1 VIESAL
7 VTTVNATLAS
17 GVSTIDTNGF
27 GASWSGV
34 LSGAGGLAKVGAG
47 TLTLSGLNTYSG
59 ITNVTTG
66 TLQAGAANTF
76 SAASAFTVGAGTTLD
91 LNGFSQTIGSLAG
104 AGTVTNSGAG
114 AAALTAGGD
123 NTSTVFS
130 GTLQNGTSALGLSKT
145 GTGTLTVS
153 GANVY
158 SGATNV
164 AAGTLQAGGVNA
176 FSSASAF
183 TVGAGAFLDLNGV
196 NQTIGSLAGAGTV
209 TNNGAGAA
217 TLTAGG
223 HNTSTTFSGTLADGP
238 GAAALAFIKSGTG
251 ALTLSGTNT
260 YSGGTTLSAGTLAVG
275 SNAGLGTGAL
285 TFANG
290 TTLQAA
296 ANGLSLANGM
306 TLNGSDTIDTQSN
319 ALALTG
325 PIGGTGGLTKVGAGE
340 LELLGASS
348 YAGATNVNSGTL
360 VAGASNSFSA
370 ASAFTVG
377 AGAFLDLGGFDQT
390 IGSLAGAGTVQNG
403 GPAAAALTTGGDNTS
418 TTFSG
423 VIQDCCSSLALT
435 KVGTGTLTISGVNN
449 TYTGATTVNG
459 GTLAVTGDIH
469 TSSGVTVNT
478 GAILSGTGTV
488 SNININNGGTLAPGL
503 RFAPG
508 TLTAIGS
515 LVMQAAATYLVQVS
529 PTAQSVAAFTG
540 TASLNGTL
548 ALNAAPGSYTF
559 GTRYAVLTAAGG
571 VNGTFANTTAGSGP
585 VTATVS
591 YDANDVYLTFS
602 QAFITAPVRAAG
614 NAKGVANALNAYITD
629 PPLPPAFQ
637 NLFNLSPA
645 QLAEALAQLS
655 GENNAGGGQQAS
667 FQMMNEFLLLML
679 NPFDTDRGGFG
690 GAGFG
695 AGDGVSRFAPHR
707 ERALPPE
714 IARAYAA
721 VTPPSERAT
730 PFSSRWNVWASA
742 FGGTNNTNG
751 DPNGTGSHNFNARTG
766 GVAAGVDYKLTPDT
780 LIGFALAGGGTSWGL
795 SQNLGSGSTD
805 AFQAGL
811 YGSQRVRVG
820 CGGVRQLLGLNHPHD
835 HAAGGRYPQRRLQR
849 PELGR
854 PRRGRLSD
862 RVGAGERCTLC
873 GTAGAKLLDPELHGD
888 RDLRLQCVR
897 LVLRIARRKRGA
909 LRTGQLALQQLS
921 RRREHVGDCV
931 RSCCMGARLG
941 GDPASNRDIR
951 RACADCEL
959 HRQWWETRCRSR
971 GHDRRR

>member
-1 VIESAL
+1 
-7 VTTVNATLAS
+7 
-17 GVSTIDTNGF
+17 
-27 GASWSGV
+27 
-34 LSGAGGLAKVGAG
+34 
-47 TLTLSGLNTYSG
+47 
-59 ITNVTTG
+59 
-66 TLQAGAANTF
+66 
-76 SAASAFTVGAGTTLD
+76 
-91 LNGFSQTIGSLAG
+91 
-104 AGTVTNSGAG
+104 
-114 AAALTAGGD
+114 
-123 NTSTVFS
+123 
-130 GTLQNGTSALGLSKT
+130 
-145 GTGTLTVS
+145 
-153 GANVY
+153 
-158 SGATNV
+158 
-164 AAGTLQAGGVNA
+164 
-176 FSSASAF
+176 
-183 TVGAGAFLDLNGV
+183 
-196 NQTIGSLAGAGTV
+196 
-209 TNNGAGAA
+209 
-217 TLTAGG
+217 
-223 HNTSTTFSGTLADGP
+223 
-238 GAAALAFIKSGTG
+238 
-251 ALTLSGTNT
+251 
-260 YSGGTTLSAGTLAVG
+260 
-275 SNAGLGTGAL
+275 
-285 TFANG
+285 
-290 TTLQAA
+290 
-296 ANGLSLANGM
+296 
-306 TLNGSDTIDTQSN
+306 
-319 ALALTG
+319 
-325 PIGGTGGLTKVGAGE
+325 
-340 LELLGASS
+340 
-348 YAGATNVNSGTL
+348 
-360 VAGASNSFSA
+360 
-370 ASAFTVG
+370 
-377 AGAFLDLGGFDQT
+377 
-390 IGSLAGAGTVQNG
+390 
-403 GPAAAALTTGGDNTS
+403 
-418 TTFSG
+418 
-423 VIQDCCSSLALT
+423 LALT
-435 KVGTGTLTISGVNN
+435 KVGAGTLTISGVNN

-488 SNININNGGTLAPGL
+488 SNININNGGTLAPVL

-655 GENNAGGGQQAS
+655 GEDNAGGGQQAS

-695 AGDGVSRFAPHR
+695 AGDGVSRFAPDR

-721 VTPPSERAT
+721 VTPASERAT

-811 YGSQRVRVG
+811 YGSQRFGAWYVSGAVAFANYWASTTRTIT
-820 CGGVRQLLGLNHPHD
+820 LP
-835 HAAGGRYPQRRLQR
+835 R
-849 PELGR
+849 PAIGS
-854 PRRGRLSD
+854 RGR
-862 RVGAGERCTLC
+862 R
-873 GTAGAKLLDPELHGD
+873 
-888 RDLRLQCVR
+888 
-897 LVLRIARRKRGA
+897 
-909 LRTGQLALQQLS
+909 
-921 RRREHVGDCV
+921 
-931 RSCCMGARLG
+931 
-941 GDPASNRDIR
+941 
-951 RACADCEL
+951 
-959 HRQWWETRCRSR
+959 
-971 GHDRRR
+971 